1 MTEPYI
7 LILIALLLSGGN
19 YAIWWLLFDDEFDS
33 RLRTFQSTQ
42 RNRMIPKNEEFV
54 SQMQGIIELDP
65 EAMEVVGFGEKWQE
79 KIDGVDRLRHESE
92 TLKTRIVWVYY
103 VAIFSIVLA
112 SLGVTMPA
120 GIQITQIFTFYFTA
134 LSWWTVMV
142 GLVLMLGLLTH
153 YQLIELRTE
162 PKTEGTA
169 ISGDSSFQKI
179 ISSLRKRG
187 KD

>member
-7 LILIALLLSGGN
+7 LILNALLLSGGN
-19 YAIWWLLFDDEFDS
+19 YAMWWLLFDDEFDT

-42 RNRMIPKNEEFV
+42 RNRMMTENEGFV
-54 SQMQGIIELDP
+54 SQMKGIIELDP
-65 EAMEVVGFGEKWQE
+65 EAMEVDGFGERGQE

-103 VAIFSIVLA
+103 VAILSIGLA
-112 SLGVTMPA
+112 SLGVTIPA
-120 GIQITQIFTFYFTA
+120 GIQITQTFTFYFTA

-142 GLVLMLGLLTH
+142 DLVLMLGLLTH
-153 YQLIELRTE
+153 YQLIELRTV

-169 ISGDSSFQKI
+169 ISGDSGFQKI
-179 ISSLRKRG
+179 ITGLRKRG

>member
-42 RNRMIPKNEEFV
+42 RNRIIPKNEEFV

-92 TLKTRIVWVYY
+92 TMKTRIVWVYY

-112 SLGVTMPA
+112 SLGATMPA

>member
-1 MTEPYI
+1 M
-7 LILIALLLSGGN
+7 
-19 YAIWWLLFDDEFDS
+19 WWILFDDEFDS

-42 RNRMIPKNEEFV
+42 RNRMMVENEEFV

-103 VAIFSIVLA
+103 VSILSIVLA

-120 GIQITQIFTFYFTA
+120 GIQITQTFTFYFTA

-142 GLVLMLGLLTH
+142 GLMIMLGLLTH
-153 YQLIELRTE
+153 YQLIEMRTI
-162 PKTEGTA
+162 PKTEGTP
-169 ISGDSSFQKI
+169 IRVDSMFQKI
-179 ISSLRKRG
+179 ISGLRKRG

>member
-33 RLRTFQSTQ
+33 RLRTHQSTQ
-42 RNRMIPKNEEFV
+42 RNRMMAKNEEFV

-65 EAMEVVGFGEKWQE
+65 EAMDVVGFGEKWQE
-79 KIDGVDRLRHESE
+79 KTDGVDRLRHESE

-103 VAIFSIVLA
+103 VAILSIILA
-112 SLGVTMPA
+112 SLGVPMPA
-120 GIQITQIFTFYFTA
+120 GIQITQTFTLYFTA

-142 GLVLMLGLLTH
+142 DLVLMLGLLTN
-153 YQLIELRTE
+153 YQIIELRTA
-162 PKTEGTA
+162 PKTEGTTISSDSRFQKV
-169 ISGDSSFQKI
+169 ISG
-179 ISSLRKRG
+179 LRKRS

>member
-1 MTEPYI
+1 M
-7 LILIALLLSGGN
+7 
-19 YAIWWLLFDDEFDS
+19 WWLLFDDDFDS
-33 RLRTFQSTQ
+33 RLRIFQRTQ
-42 RNRMIPKNEEFV
+42 RNRMMAENEEVV

-65 EAMEVVGFGEKWQE
+65 EAMDVVGFGEKWQE

-112 SLGVTMPA
+112 SLGVTMPS
-120 GIQITQIFTFYFTA
+120 GIQITQTFTLYFTA

-153 YQLIELRTE
+153 YQLIEMRTV

-169 ISGDSSFQKI
+169 IRGDSGFQKI
-179 ISSLRKRG
+179 ISGLRKRS

>member
-1 MTEPYI
+1 M
-7 LILIALLLSGGN
+7 
-19 YAIWWLLFDDEFDS
+19 WWLLFDDDFDS
-33 RLRTFQSTQ
+33 RLRIFQSTQ
-42 RNRMIPKNEEFV
+42 RNRMMAENEEFV
-54 SQMQGIIELDP
+54 SQMHGIIDLDP

-103 VAIFSIVLA
+103 VALFSIVLA
-112 SLGVTMPA
+112 SLGVTMPS
-120 GIQITQIFTFYFTA
+120 GIQITQTFTLYFTA

-153 YQLIELRTE
+153 YQLIEMRTV

-169 ISGDSSFQKI
+169 IRGDSGFQKI
-179 ISSLRKRG
+179 ISGLMKRS

>member
-1 MTEPYI
+1 M
-7 LILIALLLSGGN
+7 
-19 YAIWWLLFDDEFDS
+19 WWLLFDDEFDS

-42 RNRMIPKNEEFV
+42 RNRMMSENEEFV

-65 EAMEVVGFGEKWQE
+65 EAMDVVGFGEKWQE
-79 KIDGVDRLRHESE
+79 KIDSVDRLRHESE

-120 GIQITQIFTFYFTA
+120 GIQITQTFTLFFTA

-153 YQLIELRTE
+153 YQVIELRTV

-169 ISGDSSFQKI
+169 ISGDSGFKKV
-179 ISSLRKRG
+179 ISGLRKRG